1 MANVKTND
9 RTLEKGKGVTMCTA
23 VKGWCVFVLGK
34 DKTARLELL
43 IFQSR
48 CF

>member
-1 MANVKTND
+1 MKTND
-9 RTLEKGKGVTMCTA
+9 RTLEKKRSVIMCTA
-23 VKGWCVFVLGK
+23 VRGWCVFVLGK

-48 CF
+48 SF

>member
-1 MANVKTND
+1 MANVKIND
-9 RTLEKGKGVTMCTA
+9 RTLEKRSVVMCAA

-43 IFQSR
+43 IFHSG